1 MTFKMKGSSL
11 YGKVNLNRGGNA
23 NRPDG
28 RAKSSAFQ
36 KDTDPPAKPDMDKQQ
51 NIANPDGGTWKE
63 SGRPKTYKSLQKD
76 GTYEVKTNPSG
87 SFSKSTDDLV
97 DKHVTK
103 KQDAAARHQSVQ
115 DFVTKEN
122 KKSQEKEDR
131 KKTVKNVKKN
141 VSNFFTGDGPG
152 GRKEK
157 KRVKKHNKQLEKSK
171 KPVKNTG
178 PDPEYVAYQKSL
190 EPGGA
195 NYKGGAPMKKSP
207 MEKGKTTTVDKVKSA
222 GKAIWDTLKQ
232 EWRDP
237 AGHGTNDSTSHRVA
251 GHYSKRKKQARR
263 EAEKK

>member
-1 MTFKMKGSSL
+1 MAFKMKGSSL

-36 KDTDPPAKPDMDKQQ
+36 KDTDPPVKPDMDKQQ
-51 NIANPDGGTWKE
+51 NIANPDGGTWKG

-87 SFSKSTDDLV
+87 DFSKSTGDLV

-103 KQDAAARHQSVQ
+103 KQAATARHQSVQ

-122 KKSQEKEDR
+122 KKSQKKEDR

-157 KRVKKHNKQLEKSK
+157 KRVKKHNKQLKKSK
-171 KPVKNTG
+171 KPVENTG
-178 PDPEYVAYQKSL
+178 PHPEYVAYQKSL

-195 NYKGGAPMKKSP
+195 NYKGGAPMKDLSGDGKITKKDISKA
-207 MEKGKTTTVDKVKSA
+207 EKRANLLKAVPNQEAYDKLSDIDKKGFDKA
-222 GKAIWDTLKQ
+222 GKA
-232 EWRDP
+232 
-237 AGHGTNDSTSHRVA
+237 AGLPQ
-251 GHYSKRKKQARR
+251 KRPKK
-263 EAEKK
+263 K